1 MAISHSIENR
11 SSNSRYIGCR
21 AFFSNCATAFTLVE
35 LLVVIAII
43 GVLVALLLP
52 AVQSARESARR
63 SQCVN
68 SVRQLGIGLHGY
80 HEAKQSFPPS
90 IQFDATYV
98 GDTVEGLERIHLYGP
113 NWVIEVLPFLELQNV
128 YDRFDLTK
136 PISWDENAEARAT
149 QLPIMLCP
157 TDRGNE
163 EPFGLGREGQGW
175 ARGNYGANGAQW
187 HFPFGMVAPHDL
199 SWWEQDWVR
208 GVMGANTAVSIS
220 EITDGT
226 SNTIMVAELRI
237 GLAEV
242 DRRGVW
248 AMSAPG
254 ASSIWAHSSD
264 DSKGPNSCIPYG
276 DNLWGAPRIV
286 AAVGDDKLL
295 AECMHVAVGWDRS
308 TQAAPRSLHPGGI
321 HVGLADGSVAF
332 VSDFIQTRTG
342 GWNIEERHL
351 GAWERLT
358 SSADGQIIGSTTY

>member
-1 MAISHSIENR
+1 M
-11 SSNSRYIGCR
+11 GG
-21 AFFSNCATAFTLVE
+21 FTLVE

-43 GVLVALLLP
+43 GVLVSLLLP
-52 AVQSARESARR
+52 AVQEAREAARR
-63 SQCVN
+63 TRCVN
-68 SVRQLGIGLHGY
+68 NVKQIGLALQGY
-80 HEAKQSFPPS
+80 HDSTGTFPPS
-90 IQFDATYV
+90 IQFDPFYV
-98 GDTVEGLERIHLYGP
+98 RGVVEGLDSHPLYGP
-113 NWVIEVLPFLELQNV
+113 NWVIEILPYLDLQTV
-128 YDRFDLTK
+128 YDRFDLSK
-136 PISWDENAEARAT
+136 PISWDENAEARGV

-157 TDRGNE
+157 TDRGNV

-187 HFPFGMVAPHDL
+187 HFPFGMVAPQDL
-199 SWWEQDWVR
+199 SWWEKDWVR
-208 GVMGANTAVSIS
+208 GVMGVNTAVSIS

-264 DSKGPNSCIPYG
+264 DSKGPNSCIPSG
-276 DNLWGAPRIV
+276 DNLWGAPKIIHE
-286 AAVGDDKLL
+286 VGENRLL

-321 HVGLADGSVAF
+321 HVGLADGGVAF

-342 GWNIEERHL
+342 GWNIEERYL
-351 GAWERLT
+351 GAWEKLT
-358 SSADGQIIGSTTY
+358 SSADGQLIGNTSY